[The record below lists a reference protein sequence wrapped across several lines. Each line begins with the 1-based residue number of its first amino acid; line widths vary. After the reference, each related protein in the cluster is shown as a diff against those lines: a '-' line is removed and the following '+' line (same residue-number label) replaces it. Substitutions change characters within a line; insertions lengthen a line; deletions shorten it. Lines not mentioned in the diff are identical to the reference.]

1 MSRVSAASAV
11 AASGDPTLDLLGIL
25 CPAPGLAQTMADP
38 PLQSQLRLSDLAGSY
53 GCLKSWISYL
63 RSNPL
68 SDTNNTMSLA
78 IVTGGATGIGAAAV
92 RKYASEGYDVALLD
106 VNQEKSLKL
115 SQEERPGSVAFF
127 ETDVRSRNNVEAS
140 VASAVAAFGPPSVL
154 FANAGVQRLSS
165 LFELRDEDI
174 DAVIDTNLKGTIY
187 TVAAVAQH
195 MREAGEGSIVLMASD
210 QVFAGKPGSIAYGAS
225 KGGVGQLAKSL
236 SLELSPLGIRINA
249 ICPATVK
256 TPLTDKIFEDLGE
269 KEYAGDTEAAW
280 KAEAESIPLGRIA
293 SPEEIAKVVY
303 FLSSPEASFMTGS
316 LVTVDGGFT
325 AQ

>member
-1 MSRVSAASAV
+1 
-11 AASGDPTLDLLGIL
+11 
-25 CPAPGLAQTMADP
+25 
-38 PLQSQLRLSDLAGSY
+38 
-53 GCLKSWISYL
+53 
-63 RSNPL
+63 
-68 SDTNNTMSLA
+68 MSLA

-106 VNQEKSLKL
+106 IEKEESLKL
-115 SQEERPGSVAFF
+115 CQEELPGAVAFF
-127 ETDVRSRNNVEAS
+127 ETDVRDRKNVEAS
-140 VASAVAAFGPPSVL
+140 VASAVEKFGPPSVL
-154 FANAGVQRLSS
+154 FANAGIQRLSS

-174 DAVIDTNLKGTIY
+174 DGVIDINLKGAIY
-187 TVAAVAQH
+187 TVAAVASH
-195 MREAGEGSIVLMASD
+195 MRDEGEGSIVLMASD
-210 QVFAGKPGSIAYGAS
+210 QVFAGKSGSIAYGAS
-225 KGGVGQLAKSL
+225 KGGVAQLAKSL
-236 SLELSPLGIRINA
+236 SVELSSLGIRINA

-303 FLSSPEASFMTGS
+303 FISSSEASFMTGS